1 MFLKKSLRWLLYFFG
16 LVLAIMALAAI
27 AIRFFIFP
35 HINDY
40 KNDIAQFATQTV
52 GEKITIGQIVTGW
65 DGISPQIIL
74 KSVDLYDAQ
83 NRVAL
88 HLNQVNT
95 SLSWLSIPMLEPRFS
110 ELNIVK
116 PELSIRRTSNGG
128 LFVAGIDLAGKSR
141 PESANWLLRQ
151 SEVMIEN
158 ATVVWYDDMRQAPP
172 LSLTQ
177 LNFLLSNP
185 TLKGFFGQHQFSISA
200 LPSVGSNQKILID
213 GRFFGRDVSKIA
225 NWYGDIHAKVSN
237 TDLAVWRPWLDYQV
251 QNRALNIQSG
261 MGDTEIW
268 LAFTQL
274 RIEEVK
280 TRSKLSN
287 LAILLPQHTSPLIA
301 EHFSGEL
308 TWFNNKSVQRITAKQ
323 LQLKTNTGI
332 NIQNGSGQFLRTL
345 RNKTPW
351 IEANIHLDQLNL
363 DAINLIAPYLNLTP
377 SQLAQVNGLSP
388 KGWLNETQLAL
399 SGPENAPNQYSI
411 HTQFK
416 QIGVNAYEKIPGFS
430 NLTGSLTANEKSGEL
445 RLDAN
450 KSMLDLKGILRWPI
464 PADKLTGKI
473 NWQVKAGKANIQ
485 AKDIFITSPHLTG
498 TVNVRFDMQGSKGAH
513 IDLNGKFSK
522 GDAKYA
528 LFYYPISLGADT
540 LHWLDTSILAGQ
552 VENVA
557 LTVKGA
563 IADFPYA
570 FANGAPNPALGQF
583 KVSARLDNALLEY
596 GTGWPVINHLGL
608 DMLFE
613 GTRMV
618 LNANAGDILG
628 TQIKKSVA
636 VIPKLDADWPILS
649 VKSVAVGQIND
660 GIAFIN
666 KSPVK
671 EVTLGFTDTLKANGS
686 GTLLLDLSIPLQDS
700 DNSIYKGEY
709 KIVNGTL
716 LANPE
721 VGLPEL
727 SKVNGSLKF
736 NEAGVFAQDMSTY
749 ALGGPAKFN
758 LKTGKDKT
766 IYINAK
772 GRISDAGIKTLV
784 NSNWADTLDGN
795 TDWTGDITIKK
806 PLADLVFKSNLV
818 GLAVNLPAPFG
829 KSAVQAQS
837 FVFEKDQTS
846 INSDDMHI
854 RYGELF
860 DADISRGLRG
870 SEMVIDSGNIGI
882 NTGTRLAANQA
893 KNSKGLYIKGK
904 LENLNLDEW
913 LSLNKQYGDNSNA
926 SSATSKSAIDIT
938 RADLSVQNLYFI
950 NRSIHQL
957 KLSAQPNSQ
966 GVSMNISSNEVN
978 GQADWLKEGNGKIV
992 ARLKNLSIP
1001 SSTSTAPA
1009 LEAKTEIRKLSNIY
1023 PALDITADSFQLGN
1037 KVLGSLA
1044 LNAFESDDVW
1054 VIQQLN
1060 ITNPDSELQA
1070 DGSWYNW
1077 TRNPNTNLKF
1087 ALKVNNIGKTLKR
1100 FGQPDTVKGGE
1111 ANVNGQLNWAGS
1123 PHEFETSGLSGHVEL
1138 DARKGQFLKV
1148 QPGVGRLLGLLSL
1161 QSLPRRLT
1169 LDFRD
1174 LFSDGFAFDQIS
1186 AKAEIHSGILRSD
1199 DFYMTGPAADVKIKG
1214 ETNLKAETQRLKVNV
1229 KPNVS
1234 DTLSLAAFAGGP
1246 IAGVAA
1252 FVAQKLLKD
1261 PLNKIAGSEYDIAG
1275 TWSNPQEVKSDK
1287 ESELKEQSNP
1297 LN

>member
-1 MFLKKSLRWLLYFFG
+1 MFLRKSFRWVLYFVG
-16 LVLAIMALAAI
+16 LVLAVMAIAAI
-27 AIRFFIFP
+27 TIRFFIFP
-35 HINDY
+35 NINDY
-40 KNDIAQFATQTV
+40 KNDIAQFATKTV
-52 GEKITIGQIVTGW
+52 GEKVTIGQIVTGW

-74 KSVDLYDAQ
+74 KNIDLYDAQ

-95 SLSWLSIPMLEPRFS
+95 SLSWLSIPMLEARFS
-110 ELNIVK
+110 ELSILN
-116 PELSIRRTSNGG
+116 PQLSIRRTVDGG
-128 LFVAGIDLAGKSR
+128 IFVAGIDLAGKSR

-151 SEVMIEN
+151 SAFKVEN
-158 ATVVWYDDMRQAPP
+158 ATVVWYDDLRKAPP

-177 LNFLLSNP
+177 LDLALTNP
-185 TLKGFFGQHQFSISA
+185 ALKGFFGQHQFKISA
-200 LPSVGSNQKILID
+200 LPSVGSPEKILVN

-225 NWYGDIHAKVSN
+225 DWYGDIHAKISK
-237 TDLAVWRPWLDYQV
+237 TDLAVWRPWLDYKV
-251 QNRALNIQSG
+251 QNHAFNIQSG
-261 MGDTEIW
+261 TGDTEVW
-268 LAFTQL
+268 LAFTQS
-274 RIEEVK
+274 RVEEIK
-280 TRSKLSN
+280 TQSTLSN
-287 LAILLPQHTSPLIA
+287 LAILLPNHANPLIA

-308 TWFNNKSVQRITAKQ
+308 TWLNTQTTQRIKAKN

-332 NIQNGSGQFLRTL
+332 DIRNGTGEYARTL
-345 RNKTPW
+345 RNKQPW
-351 IEANIHLDQLNL
+351 LEANLHLDQLNL
-363 DAINLIAPYLNLTP
+363 DAINLITPYLNLTP
-377 SQLAQVNGLSP
+377 TQLAHINGLAP
-388 KGWLNETQLAL
+388 KGVLNETQLAI

-411 HTQFK
+411 ETQFK
-416 QIGVNAYEKIPGFS
+416 QLGLTAYEKIPGFS
-430 NLTGSLTANEKSGEL
+430 NLSGTLSANEKSGEL
-445 RLDAN
+445 RLDTY
-450 KSMLDLKGILRWPI
+450 KSMLDLKGILRWPV
-464 PADKLTGKI
+464 PAEKLTGNV
-473 NWQVKAGKANIQ
+473 NWQIKAGKANIQ
-485 AKDIFITSPHLTG
+485 ADEIYITSPHLTG
-498 TVNVRFDMQGSKGAH
+498 IVNARFDMQGSKGAK
-513 IDLNGKFSK
+513 IDLKGQFSK

-540 LHWLDTSILAGQ
+540 LHWLDTSILSGQ

-557 LTVKGA
+557 LSVKGP

-583 KVSARLDNALLEY
+583 KVSARLNNALLEY
-596 GTGWPVINHLGL
+596 GTGWPVINNLGL

-618 LNANAGDILG
+618 LNANAGNILG

-636 VIPKLDADWPILS
+636 VIPKLDADWPMLS
-649 VKSVAVGQIND
+649 VKSVATGQIND

-671 EVTLGFTDTLKANGS
+671 DVTLGFTDTLKASGNGM
-686 GTLLLDLSIPLQDS
+686 LLLDLSIPLQDS

-709 KIVNGTL
+709 KITNGTL
-716 LANPE
+716 FANAD

-727 SKVNGSLKF
+727 TKVNGSIKF
-736 NEAGVFAQDMSTY
+736 NETGVFAQDITTV

-766 IYINAK
+766 IFVNAK
-772 GRISDAGIKTLV
+772 GRISNVGIKTLV
-784 NSNWADTLDGN
+784 GTKWADTLQGS

-806 PLADLVFKSNLV
+806 PLADMVFKSNLT
-818 GLAVNLPAPFG
+818 GMAVNLPAPFG
-829 KSAVQAQS
+829 KPATQAQS

-846 INSDDMHI
+846 PTSDDMHI

-860 DADISRGLRG
+860 NADLSRNLQG
-870 SEMVIDSGNIGI
+870 SDMMIDNGNIGI
-882 NTGTRLAANQA
+882 NTGVRNTASQT
-893 KNSKGLYIKGK
+893 KSTKGVYIKGR

-913 LSLNKQYGDNSNA
+913 LSLNKQYGDTSNTNGA
-926 SSATSKSAIDIT
+926 SSRSPIDIS

-957 KLSAQPNSQ
+957 KLSAQPSSQ
-966 GVSMNISSNEVN
+966 GVSLSISSNEVN
-978 GQADWLKEGNGKIV
+978 GQAEWLKEGNGKIV

-1001 SSTSTAPA
+1001 SSSSTTPTP
-1009 LEAKTEIRKLSNIY
+1009 ETKTEFRKLSNIY

-1037 KVLGSLA
+1037 KVLGALA

-1054 VIQQLN
+1054 VIQHLN

-1087 ALKVNNIGKTLKR
+1087 ALKVNSIGKTLKR
-1100 FGQPDTVKGGE
+1100 FGQPDTVKGGD
-1111 ANVNGQLNWAGS
+1111 ANITGQLNWAGS

-1138 DARKGQFLKV
+1138 DAHKGQFLKV

-1186 AKAEIHSGILRSD
+1186 AKADIHNGILRSD
-1199 DFYMTGPAADVKIKG
+1199 DFYMTGPAADVKIRG
-1214 ETNLKAETQRLKVNV
+1214 ETNLKAETQRLKVAV

-1275 TWSNPQEVKSDK
+1275 TWSNPQEVKSEK
-1287 ESELKEQSNP
+1287 ETELKEQRSP